1 VEILLPIALAGGSWV
16 ILLVML
22 LILAG
27 VIYGFYTRAGSGI
40 DQHPHGA
47 ESEAPGA
54 EGRSEVSGK
63 DEGEGSALET
73 HGTR

>member
-1 VEILLPIALAGGSWV
+1 MIALAGGSLIFV
-16 ILLVML
+16 AIVV

-27 VIYGFYTRAGSGI
+27 VVYGFYTRGGSGI
-40 DQHPHGA
+40 DEHPSDGQD
-47 ESEAPGA
+47 SAPGA

-63 DEGEGSALET
+63 DQGEGSAFDT

>member
-1 VEILLPIALAGGSWV
+1 LDLLLPIALAGGSWV

-27 VIYGFYTRAGSGI
+27 VIYGFYTREGSAI
-40 DQHPHGA
+40 DEHPGGA

-54 EGRSEVSGK
+54 EGKSEVSGK
-63 DEGEGSALET
+63 DEGEGSALDT

>member
-1 VEILLPIALAGGSWV
+1 LELHLPIALAGGSWGF
-16 ILLVML
+16 LLVML

-27 VIYGFYTRAGSGI
+27 VIYGLYNREGSAI
-40 DQHPHGA
+40 DQHPGGA

-63 DEGEGSALET
+63 DEGEGSAFDT